1 LRRRLC
7 GAAYVAP
14 ILAAVAFLGCTDAF
28 SVSSLPGVSAFAPA
42 APATNALGSWKLAS
56 PVDSRR
62 APLRAQNGAAGVSMK
77 AVRNPQLIGTLIPR
91 QWTEGSDF
99 VRDGRGIS
107 TGDLVIIRRSD
118 GRCVGRTGYSDACCC
133 SHSARAMLCCL
144 AGTGLFAC
152 ALLSKRAF
160 LVPSQAHETPKARTL
175 TCAAT
180 RAAKGWARSSAR
192 LGCRGRTLLRSA
204 WRSTTAKPVR
214 LVLRRASIWASPQ
227 RLPSLRSPAVRRF
240 QLLLPQGRKEPRR
253 SR

>member
-1 LRRRLC
+1 MAWSTLRRRVC

-14 ILAAVAFLGCTDAF
+14 VLAAVAFLGCTDAF

-99 VRDGRGIS
+99 IRDGRGIS

-118 GRCVGRTGYSDACCC
+118 GRCVGRTGSSDACCC
-133 SHSARAMLCCL
+133 SHSCSCFAVLPCQARAFSLVHFFEEEV
-144 AGTGLFAC
+144 LFFEEEGP
-152 ALLSKRAF
+152 AF
-160 LVPSQAHETPKARTL
+160 LVPSQAHQTPKAQT
-175 TCAAT
+175 
-180 RAAKGWARSSAR
+180 
-192 LGCRGRTLLRSA
+192 
-204 WRSTTAKPVR
+204 
-214 LVLRRASIWASPQ
+214 
-227 RLPSLRSPAVRRF
+227 
-240 QLLLPQGRKEPRR
+240 
-253 SR
+253 